1 MASDLWYRNATIYEV
16 YLRSFADGNGDGI
29 GDIPGLTER
38 LDYLA
43 DLGIDCI
50 WLLPFYPS
58 PLRDDGYDVAD
69 YCAIHPDYGTLEDF
83 EELLQRAHAR
93 GMRVLIDLV
102 LNHTS
107 DQHPWF
113 QQARSPD
120 SPYHDYYV
128 WSEDPG
134 RFPEARIVFLDT
146 ERSNWSWDNKAG
158 KYFWHRFYAFQP
170 DLNFDNPAVQAEIL
184 NVVKFWCERGVDG
197 FRLDAVPYLFERPGT
212 SCENLPETHAFLRR
226 MRSYIDAQFPGRV
239 LLAEANQRPHDLV
252 PYFGA
257 GDELHLAFHFPL
269 MPRIFEALRREDRA
283 PIVRVLESTPQIP
296 EGCSWCTFLRNHD
309 ELTLEML
316 DPAERTWMWR
326 EFAPEPRMRL
336 NLGIRRRLAPLLGG
350 DQQRLKLAHA
360 LLLSLPGVPVLYY
373 GDEIGMGDD
382 IGLEDRRGLRTAMQW
397 NASHMAGFSPTDNA
411 PTPVIAA
418 GDYAYPRVNVAAQQ
432 ADTGSLWQALRH
444 LLEVRHDNPAFSLG
458 TTEFLAPPD
467 PAVLAIVRRSESAT
481 VVALH
486 NLSSRPASASLP
498 GDPGAYV
505 DLLCQEPARAST
517 SLVLDPLEYRW
528 FSSSAS

>member
-69 YCAIHPDYGTLEDF
+69 YCAVHPDYGTLEDF

-113 QQARSPD
+113 QQGRSPD

-134 RFPEARIVFLDT
+134 RFPEARIIFLDI
-146 ERSNWSWDNKAG
+146 EPSNWSWDDKAG

-212 SCENLPETHAFLRR
+212 SCENLTETHAFLRR
-226 MRSYIDAQFPGRV
+226 MRSYIDAHFPGRV

-252 PYFGA
+252 PYFGG

-283 PIVRVLESTPQIP
+283 PIVRVLESYAP
-296 EGCSWCTFLRNHD
+296 
-309 ELTLEML
+309 
-316 DPAERTWMWR
+316 DPGRLQLVYVLAK
-326 EFAPEPRMRL
+326 PRR
-336 NLGIRRRLAPLLGG
+336 
-350 DQQRLKLAHA
+350 AHA
-360 LLLSLPGVPVLYY
+360 RDARSGGKNLDVARVRARAPHAHEPGHPPSS
-373 GDEIGMGDD
+373 GSPAGG
-382 IGLEDRRGLRTAMQW
+382 RSTA
-397 NASHMAGFSPTDNA
+397 P
-411 PTPVIAA
+411 
-418 GDYAYPRVNVAAQQ
+418 
-432 ADTGSLWQALRH
+432 
-444 LLEVRHDNPAFSLG
+444 
-458 TTEFLAPPD
+458 
-467 PAVLAIVRRSESAT
+467 
-481 VVALH
+481 
-486 NLSSRPASASLP
+486 ASLP
-498 GDPGAYV
+498 MPCSSPCQACRFFTTEMKSAWGTTSGSRTGAACAPPCNGTQATWPGFR
-505 DLLCQEPARAST
+505 PWTTRR
-517 SLVLDPLEYRW
+517 PP
-528 FSSSAS
+528 